1 MKNLKTLL
9 FITLMSSLSLT
20 AQNNDTKR
28 ADKQFARYE
37 FVKAAESYKK
47 LVEDGKADAYVYS
60 QLAESYYNIYNTV
73 EAERWYAKALE
84 TSSEPEAIFKYSEML
99 KANGKYEES
108 NQQMERFASMRPSD
122 DRARAYRANPD
133 YLPKILEQG
142 KKFNLQNAGFNSEQ
156 SDFGGT
162 VHDGKLYIASARNSS
177 RRTYGWN
184 QEPFLDIYS
193 MTKNSDGS
201 YQEAQLMNDEIN
213 TKYHEGLV
221 SFSPDGKTMYF
232 SRESY
237 FEKDYEKD
245 TLSDTRYSQL
255 YLFKATKLGDDW
267 DTVESLKINSKNY
280 SVKNPSVSPDGKTL
294 YFASDMPNGY
304 GKYDIYK
311 AAINEDGTI
320 GEAENLGQKINTEG
334 QEMFPYISSDN
345 TLYFS
350 STGHLGLGGMDV
362 FYTKEIDGSLA
373 PIRNVGIPISS
384 NGDDF
389 AFSIDEEAEEGFVS
403 SNRDGGQGSDD
414 VYAFKKLQPLCDVL
428 IIATVL
434 DDNTREPISGA
445 TVSLYDAQGNKIVTK
460 QTNDEGIAE
469 FIVECDADSELEVVM
484 EDYDSKKVT
493 VKGTNEEEVD
503 VQISLDPIEKLIG
516 PEKIDLEPIYFDFD
530 KSNITATAAFELD
543 KLVQIMK
550 KYPEMEIKATSHT
563 DVRGSD
569 AYNNQLS
576 QRRAKSTEQYVIS
589 KGIDESR
596 ISAEGKGES
605 ELEVDCGS
613 NCTKE
618 QHQMNRRSEFIIVS
632 GAPEAQPE

>member
-1 MKNLKTLL
+1 
-9 FITLMSSLSLT
+9 MSSLSLT